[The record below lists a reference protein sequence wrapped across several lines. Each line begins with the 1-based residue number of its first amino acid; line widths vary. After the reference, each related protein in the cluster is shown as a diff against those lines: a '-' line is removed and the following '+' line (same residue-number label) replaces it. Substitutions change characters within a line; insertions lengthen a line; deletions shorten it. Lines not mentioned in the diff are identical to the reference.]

1 MIKNTNNLRVYTI
14 NDVAEFL
21 QMSPRTIYNFIR
33 NGQLKGIKFG
43 NKWRFTEEQI
53 KDLIQLISKRTV
65 IKGEVEDEGEPR
77 RY

>member
-1 MIKNTNNLRVYTI
+1 MIKNTSNLQIYTL
-14 NDVAEFL
+14 NDVAVLL
-21 QMSPRTIYNFIR
+21 QMSPRTIYNFIS

-53 KDLIQLISKRTV
+53 NDLIQLISKRTV
-65 IKGEVEDEGEPR
+65 IKGKVVEDEELR